1 MVTVRTIYFNTGNS
15 TSALSVYLYFCY
27 DSFSENLLFH
37 STALI
42 PFYLS
47 LRRIWRCCIN
57 LSVQFPW
64 SSSQRTSQL
73 FECVIYCL
81 ITSGAVWTV
90 HSMTEHKTTHGR
102 RTWTEKFWSM
112 KGRAANIQSASEY
125 VTFALSSTLSVSKQ
139 ESLLLIWVCCPL
151 NVGCSW
157 RRIDRK
163 GKYASR
169 PANCSKAPEP
179 NCAFCRHQLMR
190 YMSSVWVYI
199 VIPPLNI

>member
-64 SSSQRTSQL
+64 SSSRRPSQL
-73 FECVIYCL
+73 FECVIHCL
-81 ITSGAVWTV
+81 IVSGVVWTV
-90 HSMTEHKTTHGR
+90 HFMTEPKDPRTPDMDWEILIHERNSRKHTKCKWIRNFRPKQHTVCFKTG
-102 RTWTEKFWSM
+102 KP
-112 KGRAANIQSASEY
+112 
-125 VTFALSSTLSVSKQ
+125 STYLSVLPT
-139 ESLLLIWVCCPL
+139 ECWL
-151 NVGCSW
+151 
-157 RRIDRK
+157 
-163 GKYASR
+163 
-169 PANCSKAPEP
+169 
-179 NCAFCRHQLMR
+179 
-190 YMSSVWVYI
+190 
-199 VIPPLNI
+199 